1 MADSDGDD
9 TRKGEHSLF
18 RDATRDVRR
27 LSTEPRHD
35 LGRGRP
41 PRARLSRAARV
52 ARLAGTLADPQQPYA
67 PAVQAG
73 DGLSFRRDGVS
84 EQAFR
89 QLRRGHVPVEAELD
103 LHGLTAAR
111 SEAALTLFLAEALA
125 HQLVGLRIVHGKG
138 LRSGERGPVLRLLVT
153 DFLQRVGAVQAF
165 ASARGADGGS
175 GATLVLLGPRPHARQ
190 GRNLQGL

>member
-9 TRKGEHSLF
+9 KRKADSSLF
-18 RDATRDVRR
+18 REATRDVRR

-52 ARLAGTLADPQQPYA
+52 ARLAGILADPQQSHTPGIA
-67 PAVQAG
+67 TG
-73 DGLSFRRDGVS
+73 DALSFRRDGVA

-89 QLRRGHVPVEAELD
+89 QLRRGQVPVEAELD

-111 SEAALTLFLAEALA
+111 AEAALTLFLAEALA
-125 HQLVGLRIVHGKG
+125 HQLEGLRIVHGKG
-138 LRSGERGPVLRLLVT
+138 LRSGERGPVLQWLVT
-153 DFLQRVGAVQAF
+153 DFLRRVGAVQAF
-165 ASARGADGGS
+165 TSARGADGGS
-175 GATLVLLGPRPHARQ
+175 GATLVLLAPVPRSRR